1 MKVIA
6 LILTISILYSNKIGA
21 QKQDEE
27 GVRSAI
33 NQFFEGMK
41 NSDTVLIRTVIFTG
55 ARLETVLRDKK
66 GNTVVRTENFD
77 EFLKM
82 IAKPHTEVYDERIS
96 FSSILVDDN
105 LATAWTP
112 YQFYI
117 GDKFSHQGV
126 NAFQLVKNSDGK
138 WMILSIID
146 TRRK

>member
-6 LILTISILYSNKIGA
+6 VILTLSILYSNNIMG

-27 GVRSAI
+27 GVKATI
-33 NQFFEGMK
+33 NLFFEGMK
-41 NSDTVLIRTVIFTG
+41 KSDTTMIRTVIFTG
-55 ARLETVLRDKK
+55 AKLETVLKDKQ
-66 GNTVVRTENFD
+66 GNTSVRSENFD

-82 IAKPHTEVYDERIS
+82 IAKPHTEVYDERIR

-126 NAFQLVKNSDGK
+126 NAFQLVKTKEGN
-138 WMILSIID
+138 WMIWSILD

>member
-6 LILTISILYSNKIGA
+6 VILTLSILYSNNIMG

-27 GVRSAI
+27 GVKATI
-33 NQFFEGMK
+33 NLFFEGMK
-41 NSDTVLIRTVIFTG
+41 KSDTTMIRTVIFSG
-55 ARLETVLRDKK
+55 ARLETVLKDKQ
-66 GNTVVRTENFD
+66 GNTSVRSENFD

-82 IAKPHTEVYDERIS
+82 IAKPHTEVYDERIR

-126 NAFQLVKNSDGK
+126 NAFQLVKTKEGN
-138 WMILSIID
+138 WMIWSILD

>member
-6 LILTISILYSNKIGA
+6 LILTISILYSNKTGA

-27 GVRSAI
+27 GIKSAI
-33 NQFFEGMK
+33 SQFFEGMK
-41 NSDTVLIRTVIFTG
+41 KTDTSLIRAVIFSG
-55 ARLETVLRDKK
+55 ARLETVLRDKQ
-66 GNTVVRTENFD
+66 GNTTVRSENFD
-77 EFLKM
+77 NFLKM

-126 NAFQLVKNSDGK
+126 NAFQLVKTREGN

>member
-6 LILTISILYSNKIGA
+6 LILTISILYSNKTGA

-27 GVRSAI
+27 GVKFAI
-33 NQFFEGMK
+33 SQFFEGMK
-41 NSDTVLIRTVIFTG
+41 KSDTTLITAVIFPG
-55 ARLETVLRDKK
+55 ARLETVIRDKQ
-66 GNTVVRTENFD
+66 GNTAVRSENFD
-77 EFLKM
+77 AFFKM

-112 YQFYI
+112 YQFYV

-126 NAFQLVKNSDGK
+126 NAFQLVKTKEGK

-146 TRRK
+146 TLRK